1 MSDDLLQ
8 QAIGLIKAGCKR
20 EAQPLLQGLIK
31 ADPKNVAAWLWYVE
45 TCQSVPERL
54 RVLEVCQKFNPVHPQ
69 VQKAL
74 MAVQAAPASS
84 FSEQSAAMPMETR
97 SFVLCDNLFKIYK
110 VADLEVVALQGLNLE
125 IAQGEMMALVGPSGV
140 GKSTLLNVIGGLDTP
155 SAGGV
160 WVAGWDL
167 LRMKDRERVE
177 YKRQVVGFVWQQPAR
192 NLLPYLSARENVE
205 LPMQHNGVKASVRR
219 KRALE
224 LLDTVGLADRADFRP
239 NRLSGGEQQ
248 RVALA
253 VALANNPPLLLGDEL
268 TGQVDS
274 ESAMQVFDA
283 LRAINQA
290 YGTTAIVVTH
300 DPLVASR
307 VDRVVTIRDG
317 RTSTEIRRHRDQE
330 EGSLHE
336 EEWVILDPVGRLQLP
351 RAYVNTLEMRERVRL
366 HLEPDHVSVW
376 PQKGDDQRATGNG
389 RSLPVTHL
397 QPAAGPSAG
406 SGQAL
411 RLRSGQAGPPLDGLR
426 AGPSA
431 SLRTSRV
438 DVGVSVTL
446 ENLNRTYE
454 LAGEKIHALQE
465 VNLRIPAGSLSAIKG
480 PSGSGKTTLLNLIA
494 GLDEPSA
501 GAVRFGERSLT
512 EMSPQEKIDLCRG
525 QIGFVF
531 QTFGLLPF
539 LSVEENV
546 QVPLRLLYTSRQER
560 QVLVDEVLDMVG
572 LADRARHR
580 TYELSGGEQQ
590 RVAIARALVK
600 RPTLILA
607 DEPTGQLDSL
617 TGASI
622 ITLLKEIVTQ
632 TGITVV
638 IASHDPNVH
647 EAAAWIFELKDGRL
661 VGTVDQTG

>member
-8 QAIGLIKAGCKR
+8 QAIELIKAGRKG
-20 EAQPLLQGLIK
+20 EAQPVLQGLIK
-31 ADPKNVAAWLWYVE
+31 ADPHNVAAWLWYVE

-54 RVLEVCQKFNPVHPQ
+54 KVLKICQKFNPAHLQ

-74 MAVQAAPASS
+74 MAVKEQASPAPAVPAPS
-84 FSEQSAAMPMETR
+84 FSEQTASIPVGTR
-97 SFVLCDNLFKIYK
+97 PFMLCDNLVKIYK
-110 VADLEVVALQGLNLE
+110 VADVEVVALQGLNLE

-140 GKSTLLNVIGGLDTP
+140 GKSTLLNVVGGLETP

-205 LPMQHNGVKASVRR
+205 LPMELKGIKADTR
-219 KRALE
+219 KTRALE
-224 LLDTVGLADRADFRP
+224 LLDMVGLADRADFRP
-239 NRLSGGEQQ
+239 DRLSGGEQQ
-248 RVALA
+248 RTALA

-283 LRAINQA
+283 LQAINQA
-290 YGTTAIVVTH
+290 YGTTIIVVTH
-300 DPLVASR
+300 SPLVASR
-307 VDRVVTIRDG
+307 VDRVVTMRDG
-317 RTSTEIRRHRDQE
+317 RTSTEIRRHRNQE
-330 EGSLHE
+330 DSRLHE

-351 RAYVNTLEMRERVRL
+351 RAYVNTLDMRELVRL

-376 PQKGDDQRATGNG
+376 PRQDARPTTDDRRPQTADERQR
-389 RSLPVTHL
+389 LPGT
-397 QPAAGPSAG
+397 Q
-406 SGQAL
+406 
-411 RLRSGQAGPPLDGLR
+411 LRSAIGSQWSTAGMSIAAQNLT
-426 AGPSA
+426 
-431 SLRTSRV
+431 RTF
-438 DVGVSVTL
+438 
-446 ENLNRTYE
+446 E
-454 LAGEKIHALQE
+454 LTGEKILALQE
-465 VNLRIPAGSLSAIKG
+465 VNLEIPAGSLSAIKG
-480 PSGSGKTTLLNLIA
+480 PSGSGKTTFLNLVA
-494 GLDEPSA
+494 GLDEPTA
-501 GAVRFGERSLT
+501 GAVHLGERSLA

-546 QVPLRLLYTSRQER
+546 QVPLRLLRTSRQER
-560 QVLVDEVLDMVG
+560 RVLVDEVLELVG

-622 ITLLKEIVTQ
+622 IALLKEIATQ
-632 TGITVV
+632 TGVTVV
-638 IASHDPNVH
+638 VASHDPNVH
-647 EAAAWIFELKDGRL
+647 EAADWIFELRDGRL
-661 VGTVDQTG
+661 VGTVEQS